1 MYTINGVNYNA
12 YPNQI
17 YTTNIPNNAIVL
29 NNINNPYSINKN
41 PSNIIYNLNQ
51 PQILNNNYNHQ
62 YQFSTNNIINN
73 NTTSYYNP
81 NNYLVNNQN
90 QYLSNPNN
98 ITTTNITNNNINN
111 INNVLT
117 NGTNI
122 TTNISNNN
130 TNNANNKNNILTN
143 GTSTT
148 TNIVNNNINT
158 NATNISNNNMNNT
171 NHVVPTNNI
180 NSLIPYNNG
189 QVNNQNSQN
198 NQKSTIQSNDFW
210 QKIDNRKL
218 SNTQHLNNNQQ
229 NNSVPQNVNNTNNNN
244 NSDPMNQ
251 VLDDFFGNFFNDET
265 PNHQITTHQVQIN
278 MGPSPQ
284 DMEPHVYFQSFFS
297 PFGIHHGVFQQNYA
311 SNFGRQLARLI
322 ELSQRQRGASAHPP
336 ATNEALRKLKRFNLE
351 ERFCKNVN
359 GKRELPNCCICQCEI
374 EIGKQTVLLP
384 CGHMYHWDCCLHW
397 LKTNNTCPICRFEI
411 K

>member
-1 MYTINGVNYNA
+1 
-12 YPNQI
+12 
-17 YTTNIPNNAIVL
+17 
-29 NNINNPYSINKN
+29 
-41 PSNIIYNLNQ
+41 
-51 PQILNNNYNHQ
+51 
-62 YQFSTNNIINN
+62 
-73 NTTSYYNP
+73 
-81 NNYLVNNQN
+81 
-90 QYLSNPNN
+90 
-98 ITTTNITNNNINN
+98 
-111 INNVLT
+111 
-117 NGTNI
+117 
-122 TTNISNNN
+122 
-130 TNNANNKNNILTN
+130 
-143 GTSTT
+143 
-148 TNIVNNNINT
+148 
-158 NATNISNNNMNNT
+158 
-171 NHVVPTNNI
+171 
-180 NSLIPYNNG
+180 
-189 QVNNQNSQN
+189 
-198 NQKSTIQSNDFW
+198 
-210 QKIDNRKL
+210 
-218 SNTQHLNNNQQ
+218 
-229 NNSVPQNVNNTNNNN
+229 
-244 NSDPMNQ
+244 MNQ